1 MTELPCILCRTYH
14 TESERCVP
22 NPWETEARKLAR
34 ALEWYRANGTV
45 SVKALNDFEAFLK
58 KQERQTWGMREDEA

>member
-22 NPWETEARKLAR
+22 NPWETEARKLAK

-45 SVKALNDFEAFLK
+45 SVRALNEFYDFLAKIKLDTSAK
-58 KQERQTWGMREDEA
+58 P